1 MKIYKYIVNKKII
14 GVFRN
19 RKWDKGEYLNS
30 SETIEKF
37 SGLSVESQCNVI
49 LRLIND
55 MRGSN
60 KGGTNSKFDELE
72 MTISR
77 AEIPQTLSNVSSF
90 KIINQSITGLFE
102 NEVTIV

>member
-1 MKIYKYIVNKKII
+1 
-14 GVFRN
+14 
-19 RKWDKGEYLNS
+19 
-30 SETIEKF
+30 
-37 SGLSVESQCNVI
+37 
-49 LRLIND
+49 

-60 KGGTNSKFDELE
+60 KGGANSKFDELE